1 MYYLKCLL
9 VLCVLFLFAQ
19 LHAQTANDYVQPYDG
34 HFRFGMNQGYFPPW
48 NDQQLAEIAAGNPD
62 KGIPGVGAKALRPA
76 LPEWLMEI
84 YGYDF
89 RKSTYEYYET
99 LGMTD
104 HTVIVEQP
112 ADWHRD
118 LFNYCGDGNDNN
130 LSRMFANLYSPIWDN
145 GENGTPVND
154 TNYLALYLYKTA
166 SIYKD
171 HIKFYEIWNE
181 PDFFLYGDIWNYA
194 DPNNSWWVRNPD
206 PCEYQLRAPIF
217 HYIRTL
223 RVSYEVIKSVDPDAY
238 VSIGALGMPHFLDAV
253 LRNTDNPFGGG
264 VTDEF
269 PLKGGAYFDVMGYHE
284 YPHIDGSLWD
294 YDYQNPAPP
303 TNFLRNSDNAV
314 ESGIYRKKD
323 EFQAVLDKHGYDGGT
338 YPEKLWII
346 TESNMPRQQF
356 TDTLRYYGSNEL
368 QRNYI
373 IKAAIGAMKEDVLQ
387 FHPFTLGDQATEEE
401 ATYEFQLMGMY
412 KKLRDTDVYSQ
423 EVNDVGI
430 AYKTVSDMLFGTRY
444 DADATIAMQLPEGV
458 EGGAFKADDGQYTY
472 VIWAKTMLDKSEA
485 ASAIYSFPESFEF
498 DELEAFPWNY
508 GYEPTTQFS
517 TGTQNIELTG
527 APLFFQ
533 VKTTDTT
540 CECDDVYDPVCGEDG
555 KVYPNACN
563 AACAGVAYTTGEC
576 DTTVEGIDIEI
587 TSLTATPEPFRVY
600 SPVVFEVV
608 VRNNGTETA
617 NRVQLHFPIPKGEL
631 AYTNAEASQG
641 DFRIAAQIWDIGTIG
656 AGEEVSLSLTLFT
669 LVRRSINVYT
679 QIIRMEGTD
688 VNSTPNNGDYATAKE
703 NDEAQ
708 LTINYSPSTFPPITD
723 TSTGF
728 RLSPNPVQE
737 RLTVQ
742 LEDNVQGVDI
752 KIVNMQGQLVREL
765 TREDGDQ
772 VEIEV
777 ADLPAGSYQLLLK
790 SASGVRQK
798 LFIKQ

>member
-1 MYYLKCLL
+1 MRTLKFCV
-9 VLCVLFLFAQ
+9 VLLFAFIYGQ
-19 LHAQTANDYVQPYDG
+19 LQAQTANDYVPPYDG

-48 NDQQLAEIAAGNPD
+48 NDRQLAEIAAGVPE
-62 KGIPGVGAKALRPA
+62 KGIPGVGVKALRPA

-181 PDFFLYGDIWNYA
+181 PDFFLYGNIWNYA
-194 DPNNSWWVRNPD
+194 DPNNTWWVRNPN

-223 RVSYEVIKSVDPDAY
+223 RVSYEVIKFVDPDAY

-253 LRNTDNPFGGG
+253 LRNTDNPYGGG
-264 VTDEF
+264 ETEEF

-294 YDYQNPAPP
+294 YDYRTQQPP
-303 TNFLRNSDNAV
+303 NNFLRNSDNAV

-323 EFQAVLDKHGYDGGT
+323 EFQAVLDKHGYDGST

-356 TDTLRYYGSNEL
+356 TDTIRYYGSDEL

-373 IKAAIGAMKEDVLQ
+373 IKAAIGAMKQDVLQ

-412 KKLRDTDVYSQ
+412 KKLRDTDVYAQ
-423 EVNDVGI
+423 EVNNVGI
-430 AYKTVSDMLFGTRY
+430 AYKTVSDMLFETRY
-444 DADATIAMQLPEGV
+444 DAEMTTAMQLPDGV
-458 EGGAFKADDGQYTY
+458 AGGAFRHDDGSYTFAL
-472 VIWAKTMLDKSEA
+472 WAKTLLDKSEV
-485 ASAIYSFPESFEF
+485 ASATYSFPNDFGIET
-498 DELEAFPWNY
+498 LEGFPWNY
-508 GYEPTTQFS
+508 GYEVDTKFS
-517 TGTQNIELTG
+517 TAAQNIPLTG
-527 APLFFQ
+527 APLFFRAQ
-533 VKTTDTT
+533 SEHTSCDCPDTFR
-540 CECDDVYDPVCGEDG
+540 PVCGEDG
-555 KVYPNACN
+555 NTYRNGCWAECE
-563 AACAGVAYTTGEC
+563 GVAYTDRNC
-576 DTTVEGIDIEI
+576 NQLIDGVDLEVV
-587 TSLTATPEPFRVY
+587 SLTSTPSAFRVF
-600 SPVVFEVV
+600 SPVVFELTI
-608 VRNNGTETA
+608 RNNGTEAA
-617 NRVQLHFPIPKGEL
+617 NNVQLHFPIPKGEL
-631 AYTNAEASQG
+631 AYVNAEVSQG
-641 DFRIAAQIWDIGTIG
+641 NFRVAAQIWEIGTVAAG
-656 AGEEVSLSLTLFT
+656 AEVTLSFTLFT
-669 LVRRSINVYT
+669 LVRRPIDVFA
-679 QIIRMEGTD
+679 QIIQMEQED
-688 VNSTPNNGDYATAKE
+688 LDSSPNNGDYLTAQE
-703 NDEAQ
+703 DDEVQ
-708 LTINYSPSTFPPITD
+708 LTISYAPPTVFNTQNQHPFLQIN
-723 TSTGF
+723 
-728 RLSPNPVQE
+728 PNPVHD
-737 RLTVQ
+737 Q
-742 LEDNVQGVDI
+742 LIVYLGEDVENTDI
-752 KIVNMQGQLVREL
+752 KIVSMQGQLIQQTVQESGRQF
-765 TREDGDQ
+765 TID
-772 VEIEV
+772 V
-777 ADLPAGSYQLLLK
+777 ADLPSGSYHLILQNVHGI
-790 SASGVRQK
+790 SQQR
-798 LFIKQ
+798 FIKQ